1 MSFRPC
7 LDGTFGAVVLQRF
20 FRCLS
25 RTGCGFNFPKFGS
38 RKLFAHNPFHFIRA
52 RQSLKTR
59 CSPLKASSLAVLA
72 PSRAKTVMAASSR
85 SVGSFFCVIF
95 SRKTDLNERLLGDGQ
110 LQPSQKN
117 GIGRVRCDVL
127 FKTGEGYRSAARGKL
142 GDRLGRG
149 SATMKN
155 RGGRH
160 GPAAARIR
168 IQAKEA
174 QICGID
180 CFAARTS
187 CRP

>member
-1 MSFRPC
+1 MCFRPC

-59 CSPLKASSLAVLA
+59 CSPLKASS
-72 PSRAKTVMAASSR
+72 SR
-85 SVGSFFCVIF
+85 SVGSFFSVIF
-95 SRKTDLNERLLGDGQ
+95 SRKAELNERLLGDGQ
-110 LQPSQKN
+110 LQPPQKN
-117 GIGRVRCDVL
+117 GIGRVRCGVL
-127 FKTGEGYRSAARGKL
+127 VKTGEGYRSAARGKL

-180 CFAARTS
+180 CFAVRTS